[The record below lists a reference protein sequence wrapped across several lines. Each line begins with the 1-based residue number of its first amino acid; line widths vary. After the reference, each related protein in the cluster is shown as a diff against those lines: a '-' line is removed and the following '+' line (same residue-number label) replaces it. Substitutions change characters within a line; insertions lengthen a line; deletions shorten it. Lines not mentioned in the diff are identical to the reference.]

1 VIHLVGQKGQVV
13 IAKEI
18 RDRLGIQ
25 PGWRAVQLLV
35 DDHVELRF
43 VPPAHDESQRGALAA
58 YSNVRIP
65 DEETFHQ
72 ATEAAWARAAREDEP
87 ASLPSTQGT

>member
-1 VIHLVGQKGQVV
+1 MIHLVGQKGQVV